1 MAKFFIHRPIVAIV
15 ISLVILIAG
24 GLSIAALPIARF
36 PDISPPAVKV
46 NLQYPGADAET
57 IAQSIAIPLEQQVNG
72 AEQMIYMSSTS
83 TSDGQ
88 YNLTCTFEVGRDP
101 DMANVDVNNRVNK
114 AMAQLP
120 NEAVQQGVTIT
131 KQSPNMLM
139 VIAVYSP
146 NNTYDNTF
154 LSNYASIQ
162 MVDAINRTKG
172 VGNTTIVGQR
182 DYSMRLW
189 LDPEKLAKMG
199 VSAGDIANVVNEQNV
214 LAPSGSI
221 GQPPIPKGTQ
231 TQYTVY
237 VKGRLIDVEEFK
249 DMIVK
254 TQPDGSFL
262 RIRDVARVELAAR
275 LYTSFGRLNG
285 SPAALVIVY
294 QLPGG
299 NAVETRKL
307 LLKLIK
313 DLQPT
318 LPSGLKIDI
327 TLDTT
332 EFILVSIEK
341 VLEALRDAVIL
352 VLIVVFVFLGSFRAT
367 FIPML
372 AVPVSLVGAFAS
384 FMVLGFSI
392 NTLTLFGIVLAVGIV
407 VDDAIVVVEAVES
420 HIEKGLSPVEA
431 TEKALAEVTAPVIA
445 IALVLCAVFVP
456 VAFMGGITGQLYKQF
471 AITLSV
477 SVCLSALVALT
488 LTPALCTM
496 ILQHRKEGK
505 GPLTWFFG
513 AFNRI
518 FGFVTRL
525 YTGTVSFLIRYA
537 IVGVLLL
544 GVIYYAA
551 FHLVTKTPTAFV
563 PDEDQGYFF
572 VAINLPDGAS
582 YERNEDLCLR
592 ISDFAQKQKGVR
604 NVNILGGLNILN
616 STFNS
621 NTSSLVVMLDEWN
634 HRTTRDTSIKYIMKT
649 LRDEVSKY
657 PEAVI
662 IPILPAPIPGLGNA
676 GGFQFELLDKQ
687 AHTLDQ
693 LDQTSRTFMAA
704 AGKEKSL
711 MGLNTS
717 FRTTVPQLNLLIDRD
732 KARNMGI
739 PINTIFQTLM
749 IYLGGQ
755 PVNDFNL
762 FDRTYKVSIMAEDVF
777 RQNPDSI
784 KRLYV
789 GSTDGKMIPL
799 STFCKIKEGNGPSLV
814 QRFNMFKT
822 SEINGSASP
831 GYSSGQGISTM
842 ENLAKTVLPPGYDY
856 AWTGTAF
863 EEKRSGSSQVL
874 ILLLALVFVF
884 LFLAAQYE
892 SWTIP
897 FSVLLGLPVALL
909 GAYFAI
915 TTVGIVANVFVQI
928 GIVMLIGLA
937 AKNAILIVEFA
948 KERYEKEGMSLFDA
962 AVEGARVRF
971 RPIMMT
977 SFAFILGVVPL
988 ATCTGAGAGQQRS
1001 LGTAVFGGM
1010 LFASAIGIFFI
1021 PLLYVF
1027 AQTVQN
1033 WFKKKDPKAREDDRK
1048 SKKARDLASGKE
1060 AAPEKP
1066 VEQNMKILPVAETI
1080 EVKADDQPP
1089 QKPPAKPAAA
1099 ETMQKSAAKPTVETA
1114 AAPPDKRSE
1123 EPAKPAVQTQKLP
1136 VSSKPMYQPEQK
1148 PAMPQKPSD
1157 STGQKP
1163 SDSTGQKPSDSSG
1176 QKSSDSTGQNS
1187 SDSSS
1192 QKPPSQEPAKG
1203 SGSVPGQPTKDS
1215 SPADRKQGD
1224 GTPGKPQKD
1233 DGKGGRP

>member
-1 MAKFFIHRPIVAIV
+1 MAKFFIHRPIVAMV

-24 GLSIAALPIARF
+24 GLSIISLPIARF

-57 IAQSIAIPLEQQVNG
+57 IAESIAIPLEQQVNG

-120 NEAVQQGVTIT
+120 QEATSQGVTIT

-189 LDPEKLAKMG
+189 LDPEKMAKLG

-221 GQPPIPKGTQ
+221 GQPPVPSGTE

-237 VKGRLIDVEEFK
+237 VKGRLVDIEEFK
-249 DMIVK
+249 NMIVK

-285 SPAALVIVY
+285 SPATLVIVY

-299 NAVETRKL
+299 NAVDTSKL
-307 LLKLIK
+307 LHKLIE
-313 DLQPT
+313 DMQPG

-332 EFILVSIEK
+332 EFINVSIEK

-431 TEKALAEVTAPVIA
+431 TEKAMAEVTAPVIA

-456 VAFMGGITGQLYKQF
+456 VSFMGGITGQLYKQF

-488 LTPALCTM
+488 LTPALCSM

-505 GPLTWFFG
+505 GPLSWFFG
-513 AFNRI
+513 GFNRI
-518 FGFVTRL
+518 FGFFTRI
-525 YTGTVSFLIRYA
+525 YTGTVAFLIRYA

-544 GVIYYAA
+544 GVIYYFA
-551 FHLVTKTPTAFV
+551 FTLVSKTPTSFV

-572 VAINLPDGAS
+572 VMISLPDGAS
-582 YERNEDLCLR
+582 YERNENFCLR
-592 ISDFAQKQKGVR
+592 CSDIALKMKGVV
-604 NVNILGGLNILN
+604 NVNLLGGLNIMN
-616 STFNS
+616 STFNC
-621 NTSSLVVMLDEWN
+621 NTSTLVVMLDEWN
-634 HRTTRDTSIKYIMKT
+634 KRTTRETSIKFIMKT
-649 LRDEVSKY
+649 FRDEVANF
-657 PEAVI
+657 PEAVV

-676 GGFQFELLDKQ
+676 GGFQFELQDKQ
-687 AHTLDQ
+687 AHSLDELDQ
-693 LDQTSRTFMAA
+693 VARNFIAEASQDPA
-704 AGKEKSL
+704 L
-711 MGLNTS
+711 MSLNTG
-717 FRTTVPQLNLLIDRD
+717 FRTTVPQLNLKIDRD

-739 PINTIFQTLM
+739 PINSIFQTLM

-789 GSTDGKMIPL
+789 TSTNGKVIPL
-799 STFCKIKEGNGPSLV
+799 STFCRIEEGNGPSLV

-822 SEINGSASP
+822 AEISGGTRP
-831 GYSSGQGISTM
+831 GYSSGQGIDAM
-842 ENLAKTVLPPGYDY
+842 ERLANTKLPPGYGFS
-856 AWTGTAF
+856 WCGTAF
-863 EEKRSGSSQVL
+863 EEKASGSSQMI
-874 ILLLALVFVF
+874 ILLLALIFVF

-909 GAYFAI
+909 GAYAAI
-915 TTVGIVANVFVQI
+915 TLVGIVANVFVQI

-988 ATCTGAGAGQQRS
+988 AICTGAGAGQQRS

-1027 AQTVQN
+1027 AQRVQD
-1033 WFKKKDPKAREDDRK
+1033 WFKKKPHGPKGEAPGK
-1048 SKKARDLASGKE
+1048 GKAEHGSLAGE
-1060 AAPEKP
+1060 AAPEMAAAKKSVSDKDGA
-1066 VEQNMKILPVAETI
+1066 VEK
-1080 EVKADDQPP
+1080 
-1089 QKPPAKPAAA
+1089 AAA
-1099 ETMQKSAAKPTVETA
+1099 EKAAIEKA
-1114 AAPPDKRSE
+1114 AADRIAAEKAAAE
-1123 EPAKPAVQTQKLP
+1123 KAAAEKAAAEKAAIEKAAAEKAQKTR
-1136 VSSKPMYQPEQK
+1136 QEQK
-1148 PAMPQKPSD
+1148 WAE
-1157 STGQKP
+1157 GQGDRKTP
-1163 SDSTGQKPSDSSG
+1163 
-1176 QKSSDSTGQNS
+1176 
-1187 SDSSS
+1187 
-1192 QKPPSQEPAKG
+1192 
-1203 SGSVPGQPTKDS
+1203 PGQSKRDT
-1215 SPADRKQGD
+1215 SPEGRDEDRGPQ
-1224 GTPGKPQKD
+1224 KPQKD
-1233 DGKGGRP
+1233 EGKGGRP